1 MGKADSLRLEK
12 SKQMGRR
19 KALMAE
25 LAVGTAAT
33 ALIRFREK
41 ETESVNTHFLIRRE
55 RY

>member
-25 LAVGTAAT
+25 LAVDTAAM
-33 ALIRFREK
+33 AKIRSLGT